1 MILETDLSQDLAEL
15 QIEIEG
21 YAKEYGLE
29 FFSQIFE
36 VLDYD
41 SLNAVAAGGGFPKR
55 YPHWRVGMSY
65 DQLSKGYSWGVQK
78 IYELVINTDPCYA
91 YLMKSNAYIDQKL
104 VMAHVYG
111 HNDFFKNNYCFSKT
125 NRKMLDQMANH
136 ASRIRHYMDRFDEDT
151 VEEFVDCCLSIEDLI
166 DPYSPFI
173 ATKEDDEE
181 VDEFAD
187 SNFSPKNPP
196 RLKVP
201 RQYLDQY
208 MNPKEYLD
216 KQKQKVKEA
225 QSRSNRF
232 PENPGRDVM
241 RFILE
246 NAPLE
251 TWQADVLSMV
261 REEAYYFAPQR
272 VTKIMNEGWASYWH
286 SKILTEK
293 ALNPSEIV
301 EFADRHAGVMVVQP
315 GQLNPY
321 KLGIELFRHIEDAWN
336 KGRFGKEYEECQ
348 DMVGKRAWD
357 KKLNKGREKIFEVR
371 KFHNDV
377 TFIDEFFTE
386 DFCEDQRYYTYALNP
401 RTNKYEIK
409 TRDWREVKEEVLTS
423 ITNGGNPVIEV
434 LDGNFHN
441 RGELLLQHRYQGR
454 ELDLQYA
461 RFTLANL
468 SRLWGRPANVA
479 TIVEGEKK
487 VYCYKNGDFYEE
499 KTGEKADKQT
509 QKPESK
515 GRSK

>member
-1 MILETDLSQDLAEL
+1 MITETDLPEDLAQL

-21 YAKEYGLE
+21 YAVEYGLN
-29 FFSQIFE
+29 FFPQIFE

-91 YLMKSNAYIDQKL
+91 YLMKSNAFIDQKL

-136 ASRIRHYMDRFDEDT
+136 ASRIRAYMDRFGEDR
-151 VEEFVDCCLSIEDLI
+151 VEEFIDCCLSIEDLI

-173 ATKEDDEE
+173 ATKDEE
-181 VDEFAD
+181 EGED
-187 SNFSPKNPP
+187 SDSIQDFTSQNPP
-196 RLKVP
+196 KLKAP
-201 RQYLDQY
+201 RNYLDSY
-208 MNPKEYLD
+208 MNPKEYIEEQR
-216 KQKQKVKEA
+216 KKVQEQQNRAK
-225 QSRSNRF
+225 RF
-232 PENPGRDVM
+232 PENPERDVM
-241 RFILE
+241 RFLIE

-251 TWQADVLSMV
+251 SWQADVLSMV

-286 SKILTEK
+286 SKILTER
-293 ALNPSEIV
+293 ALNSSEVI
-301 EFADRHAGVMVVQP
+301 EFADRHAGVMVVQQ

-321 KLGIELFRHIEDAWN
+321 KLGIELFRHIEECWN

-348 DMVGKRAWD
+348 DMVEKRAWD
-357 KKLNKGREKIFEVR
+357 RKLNQGRDKIFEVR
-371 KFHNDV
+371 KYHNDV

-409 TRDWREVKEEVLTS
+409 TRDWREVKEDILGS

-434 LDGNFHN
+434 VDGNFHN
-441 RGELLLQHRYQGR
+441 RGELLLKHRYQGR
-454 ELDLQYA
+454 DLDLQYA
-461 RFTLANL
+461 RLTLANL
-468 SRLWGRPANVA
+468 SHLWGRPVNIE
-479 TIVEGEKK
+479 TIVEGQTK
-487 VYCYKNGDFYEE
+487 VYCFNQGDFYEE
-499 KTGEKADKQT
+499 KTGASAN
-509 QKPESK
+509 PEENSPNT
-515 GRSK
+515 SAQS